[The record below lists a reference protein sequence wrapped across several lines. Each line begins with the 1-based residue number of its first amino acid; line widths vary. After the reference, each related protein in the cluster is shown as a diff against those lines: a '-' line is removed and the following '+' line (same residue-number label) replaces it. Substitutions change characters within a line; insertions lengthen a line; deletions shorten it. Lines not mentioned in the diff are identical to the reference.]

1 MKAKDIRDLTADEI
15 AVKIRENK
23 EEIFNLRVQQQSGQ
37 LENPTRLRT
46 LRREI
51 AQFETIL
58 TEKSSATAAE

>member
-23 EEIFNLRVQQQSGQ
+23 EEILNLRVQQQSGQ

-58 TEKSSATAAE
+58 TEKSAATAAE

>member
-23 EEIFNLRVQQQSGQ
+23 EEILNLRVQQQSGQ

-58 TEKSSATAAE
+58 TEKSAATAAD